1 MLQQMRRAQG
11 WMIKGVLWAVVLAF
25 VVTIF
30 YSWGVQSTSG
40 PTRSEVATILGEPV
54 SVREFQRV
62 QNALYQTYR
71 GFFRNQPDID
81 LQERFNFRE
90 MALEQIARRHVL
102 QRMARQNGLTVTDAE
117 LYDRI
122 AGIPAFQEQGRFN
135 AARYQMVL
143 QNQVPPIAPKQFE
156 EEQRRDLTLEKV
168 YTLIRS
174 TVQVTTAEV
183 EQTYR
188 SENEQVAVRYV
199 TLVPSLFTTDVQIS
213 DEELAN
219 YYEAHK
225 DTYREPEQRQ
235 IRYMAISPQR
245 FQSTAD
251 ISEQEI
257 ARYYTAHQEMFHRE
271 EQVRARHILFK
282 LPEEATA
289 EQEAA
294 VRAQAEQVLHELKK
308 EGDFAA
314 LAQQHSEDMAS
325 REKGGDLGFF
335 SRGQMVKPFEDAAFS
350 LSVGE
355 VSDLVRTAFGY
366 HILRLDDKIAGEVK
380 PLIEVQPEIIE
391 TIRAE
396 KTRAAT
402 LTFVDDLMITIEETP
417 DQFTAVA
424 SQHELSV
431 VTTPFVSP
439 TGRVATVED
448 APELLQRAFT
458 LVDQAVGTIEGTSGT
473 HYIFQVAEIQPP
485 TVPEFAVIK
494 ERVFSDLQQQ
504 KSAEMASKTAD
515 EWASKA
521 QAGTPLQELAAPLQV
536 KIAETGLFKR
546 RDPIPQLGRS
556 QAFSETAFGLQHD
569 EVAAAHEGSRH
580 VVMQLVSRQA
590 ADMGAYEAEKATYR
604 EQLLSRKRQQVFTAF
619 QTFLQTQYQQ
629 LRQRG
634 EIVVN
639 PQYVF

>member
-1 MLQQMRRAQG
+1 
-11 WMIKGVLWAVVLAF
+11 MIKGVLWAVVLAF

-30 YSWGVQSTSG
+30 YSWGVRSTSG
-40 PTRSEVATILGEPV
+40 PTRSEVATIFGEPV
-54 SVREFQRV
+54 GAREFQRV

-71 GFFRNQPDID
+71 GFFRNQPEID
-81 LQERFNFRE
+81 VQERFNFRE

-102 QRMARQNGLTVTDAE
+102 ERMARQNGVTVTDAE

-135 AARYQMVL
+135 PARYQTLL
-143 QNQVPPIAPKQFE
+143 QHQVPPIAPKQFE

-168 YTLIRS
+168 YALIRS

-188 SENEQVAVRYV
+188 SENEQVAVRYA
-199 TLVPSLFTTDVQIS
+199 TLVPSLFAADVEVN
-213 DEELAN
+213 DEDLAS

-225 DTYREPEQRQ
+225 ETYREPEQRQ

-245 FQSTAD
+245 FQSTAV

-257 ARYYTAHQEMFHRE
+257 ARYYAAHEEMFHRE
-271 EQVRARHILFK
+271 EQVHARHILFK
-282 LPEEATA
+282 LAEDATA
-289 EQEAA
+289 TQEAE
-294 VRAQAEQVLHELKK
+294 VRAKAEQVLHELRQG
-308 EGDFAA
+308 GDFAT

-335 SRGQMVKPFEDAAFS
+335 SRGQMVKPFEDAAF
-350 LSVGE
+350 LLPIGE

-366 HILRLDDKIAGEVK
+366 HILRLEDKIAGEVK
-380 PLIEVQPEIIE
+380 PLVEVQQEIIE
-391 TIRAE
+391 KIRAE
-396 KTRAAT
+396 KAREAT
-402 LTFVDDLMITIEETP
+402 VTFVDDLMITIEDAP

-424 SQHELSV
+424 QQHELSV
-431 VTTPFVSP
+431 VTPPFVP
-439 TGRVATVED
+439 LTGRVATVED
-448 APELLQRAFT
+448 APELVQRAFA
-458 LVDQAVGTIEGTSGT
+458 LVDHAVGTIEGTSGT

-494 ERVFSDLQQQ
+494 ERVVSDLQRQ
-504 KSAEMASKTAD
+504 KSAEMTSKTAD
-515 EWASKA
+515 EWVSKV
-521 QAGTPLQELAAPLQV
+521 QAGTPLHELAAPLQV

-556 QAFSETAFGLQHD
+556 QAFTETAFGLQPD
-569 EVAAAHEGSRH
+569 EVAAAHDGTRH
-580 VVMQLVSRQA
+580 FVIQLVSRQE
-590 ADMGAYEAEKATYR
+590 ADMGAYEAERTTYR
-604 EQLLSRKRQQVFTAF
+604 EQLLSRKRQQVFMAF